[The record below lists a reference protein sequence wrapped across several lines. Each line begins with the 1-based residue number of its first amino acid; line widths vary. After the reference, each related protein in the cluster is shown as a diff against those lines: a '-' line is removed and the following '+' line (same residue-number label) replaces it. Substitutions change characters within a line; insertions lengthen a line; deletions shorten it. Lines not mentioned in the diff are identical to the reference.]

1 MKKKLSQLKFNLY
14 FYNFFICFFLSNLVP
29 EDNFERLRN
38 IRDMFENSNQQEA
51 DDLQLQKVEKLEPS
65 EKLKEVFRRF
75 VKFENKKK

>member
-1 MKKKLSQLKFNLY
+1 M
-14 FYNFFICFFLSNLVP
+14 FYIYLFFYLVP

-75 VKFENKKK
+75 VKKNK